1 MSTWRVVQ
9 MDRNTAD
16 GGVTTVHW
24 DVTEVDGDYSA
35 RIYGSESFEPNASDE
50 NFIAYAD
57 LTEATVVQWVKDALG
72 ADEVTEIESKLTADI
87 ADQKAPAQES
97 GVPW

>member
-1 MSTWRVVQ
+1 MATWRVVQ

-35 RIYGSESFEPNASDE
+35 RVYSTQSFEPDASDA
-50 NFIAYAD
+50 NFVSYAD
-57 LTEATVVQWVKDALG
+57 LTEATVIQWVKDSMG
-72 ADEVTEIESKLTADI
+72 SDEVTAMETGLTDDI
-87 ADQKAPAQES
+87 AAQQAPAQES

>member
-1 MSTWRVVQ
+1 MATWKVVQ

-35 RIYGSESFEPNASDE
+35 RVYSSESFDPDASDA
-50 NFIAYAD
+50 NFVAYAD
-57 LTEATVVQWVKDALG
+57 LTEATVIQWVKDALG
-72 ADEVTEIESKLTADI
+72 ADEVTAIETKLSADI
-87 ADQKAPAQES
+87 AEQKAPAQES

>member
-1 MSTWRVVQ
+1 MATWRVVQ

-24 DVTEVDGDYSA
+24 DVTEVDGDYKA
-35 RIYGSESFEPNASDE
+35 RVYGTESLEYDASDPS
-50 NFIAYAD
+50 FVAYAD
-57 LTEATVVQWVKDALG
+57 LTEETVIQWVKDSMG
-72 ADEVTEIESKLTADI
+72 ADKVAAIESNLTANI